1 MDKPDIDIV
10 AATKANLEL
19 MLVENSQLQRQF
31 GKVLEKLT
39 ALESLSPVERRRQFR
54 EMEKQ
59 GELKFNGVD
68 IRLFAHH
75 TTTSKPLPPADF
87 LQRTRRR
94 LRNTNTL
101 IEEFLKR
108 DLFKEGVDL
117 KDEIDALTYN
127 IVNANNPP
135 EVKEFKDKVEML
147 RASPAFTRYL
157 DAKKEFIRKD
167 PDLKTDADIIAT
179 KESVEEGV
187 ENLKRREADLK
198 SISEQMNSGE
208 ITADEAQLQL
218 EELALTDVK

>member
-1 MDKPDIDIV
+1 
-10 AATKANLEL
+10 TKANLEL
-19 MLVENSQLQRQF
+19 MLVENSQLRQQF
-31 GKVLEKLT
+31 GKVLEQLGE
-39 ALESLSPVERRRQFR
+39 LEGLAPVERRKKFR
-54 EMEKQ
+54 EMEKE
-59 GELKFNGVD
+59 GILKFNGVD

-75 TTTSKPLPPADF
+75 TATNKPLPPPDF
-87 LQRTRRR
+87 LVRTRRR

-108 DLFKEGVDL
+108 ELFKEGSDL

-135 EVKEFKDKVEML
+135 EVREFKQKVEML
-147 RASPAFTRYL
+147 RESPAFNHYM
-157 DAKKEFIRKD
+157 DAKKEFIKKD

-187 ENLKRREADLK
+187 ENLKRREDDLK
-198 SISEQMNSGE
+198 NLSQAMAAGSIS
-208 ITADEAQLQL
+208 ADEAQLQL

>member
-1 MDKPDIDIV
+1 MDNEEIDVV
-10 AATKANLEL
+10 AAAKANLEL

-31 GKVLEKLT
+31 GKVLEKLNG
-39 ALESLSPVERRRQFR
+39 LDSLAPVERRQRFR
-54 EMEKQ
+54 EMEKL
-59 GELKFNGVD
+59 GDLKFNGVD

-75 TTTSKPLPPADF
+75 TVPNKPLPPPDF

-108 DLFKEGVDL
+108 ELFQEGADL

-135 EVKEFKDKVEML
+135 EVREFKQKVEML
-147 RASPAFTRYL
+147 RASPGFLHYM
-157 DAKKEFIRKD
+157 DAKKEFLKKD
-167 PDLKTDADIIAT
+167 PELKTDADIIAT

-187 ENLKRREADLK
+187 ENLKRREEDLK
-198 SISEQMNSGE
+198 AISQQMASGSLSP
-208 ITADEAQLQL
+208 DEAQLQL

>member
-1 MDKPDIDIV
+1 MDKQDIDVV

-19 MLVENSQLQRQF
+19 MLVENSQLQEQF
-31 GKVLEKLT
+31 GKVLVKL
-39 ALESLSPVERRRQFR
+39 ASLEGLAPVERRKQFR
-54 EMEKQ
+54 EMEKE
-59 GELKFNGVD
+59 GALKFNGVD

-75 TTTSKPLPPADF
+75 TSPNKPLPPPDF
-87 LQRTRRR
+87 LVRTRRR

-108 DLFKEGVDL
+108 ELFTEGADL

-135 EVKEFKDKVEML
+135 EVREFKQKVDML
-147 RASPAFTRYL
+147 RESPAFVHYL
-157 DAKKEFIRKD
+157 DAKKEFIKKD

-187 ENLKRREADLK
+187 ENLKRREEDLK
-198 SISEQMNSGE
+198 SLSQQMASGE
-208 ITADEAQLQL
+208 ISADEAQLQL
-218 EELALTDVK
+218 EELSLTEAT

>member
-1 MDKPDIDIV
+1 MDKLDIDVV

-19 MLVENSQLQRQF
+19 MLAENSQLQRQF
-31 GKVLEKLT
+31 GKVLEKLGT
-39 ALESLSPVERRRQFR
+39 LEGLSPVERRQKFR

-75 TTTSKPLPPADF
+75 TASSKPLPPPDF

-108 DLFKEGVDL
+108 ELFTEGSDL

-135 EVKEFKDKVEML
+135 EVREFKQKVEML
-147 RASPAFTRYL
+147 RESASFLRYL
-157 DAKKEFIRKD
+157 DAKKEFIKKD

-187 ENLKRREADLK
+187 ENLKRREEDLK
-198 SISEQMNSGE
+198 NLSQQMETGQIS
-208 ITADEAQLQL
+208 ADEAQLQL
-218 EELALTDVK
+218 EELSLTDVK

>member
-1 MDKPDIDIV
+1 MNKPNIDIV
-10 AATKANLEL
+10 AAAKANLEL
-19 MLVENSQLQRQF
+19 MLVENTQLQIQF
-31 GKVLEKLT
+31 GKVLEQLGE
-39 ALESLSPVERRRQFR
+39 LESLAPVDRRKKFR

-59 GELKFNGVD
+59 GALKFNGVD
-68 IRLFAHH
+68 IRLFSHH
-75 TTTSKPLPPADF
+75 TATNKPLPPSDF

-108 DLFKEGVDL
+108 ELFKEGADL

-135 EVKEFKDKVEML
+135 EVREFKQKVEML
-147 RASPAFTRYL
+147 RESPVFVHYM
-157 DAKKEFIRKD
+157 DAKKEFLKKD

-187 ENLKRREADLK
+187 ENLKRREDDLK
-198 SISEQMNSGE
+198 NLNQQMSAGE
-208 ITADEAQLQL
+208 ISADEAQLQL
-218 EELALTDVK
+218 EELSLTEAK